1 MYQIKI
7 IILDYCFKTT
17 FKIIPVKKINNFI
30 NAFLKMMPY
39 KI

>member
-1 MYQIKI
+1 MDQIKI
-7 IILDYCFKTT
+7 IILDYYFTTT
-17 FKIIPVKKINNFI
+17 FKIMPVKKINSFI